1 MAAET
6 RRDLL
11 DRIRDL
17 QERLD
22 EAEETLRALR
32 SGEVDAVVASGPDGD
47 RVYTLQGA
55 DEAYRVMVQNMGEGA
70 LAVSRDGLILF
81 SNEQFASLAGI
92 PLEHVI
98 GSSMNDFI
106 AAEDAS
112 MLAALLAGSG
122 AKAELRLKK
131 KTAELAPALLSA
143 NKLLFDGTECI
154 CLIVTDLTDQKRS
167 QEIVAAER
175 LARSIL
181 DQAAGALLVVDP
193 SGRIVRA
200 SRATEEMAT
209 GTVLLRKFDDVFRLR
224 ADSEADSSADPS
236 ADSGAKD
243 YTLEEILSMVRE
255 RGSVAGLKATVRTL
269 DGRTLDVLLSASL
282 LTGANSECLGS
293 IVLLSDV
300 SSLKRAEEA
309 VRQLSE
315 QRGLAMEAGKLGAW
329 DYRFDTGDVFWD
341 ERCRNMFG
349 FPAGSR
355 IGSDA
360 VAARIH
366 PDDRQA
372 TGEAV
377 KQALAGAHGGAYHRE
392 FRVVWPDGSVHWV
405 GSHGQVFFEGHGGQ
419 RRALRFVGVN
429 LEITERKHAEE
440 RLLQAQKLES
450 IGVLAG
456 GVAHDFNNILT
467 VIMGGASSALAECP
481 SCEHFQTILS
491 ASERAA
497 YLTKQLLAYAGKGQ
511 QLVRTVDLNGI
522 VSQSTGLLSA
532 SVPKRVD
539 LRINLSTDLP
549 CIEADPSQIEQILMN
564 LVINAREAIVPQ
576 RDGLIEIATGSCEV
590 TPEMARRHSK
600 AYDVSPGA
608 YVYLEVRDN
617 GAGMDR
623 ATAAR
628 IFDPFFSTKFTGRGL
643 GLAAVEGIVRTARG
657 FIDVRS
663 SPGAGTAMR
672 VLLPAS
678 RKTLL
683 QERAPAAGL
692 SQHRGSTVLVVDDEP
707 MVRKLAS
714 MGLRRFGYE
723 VLEAEHGKHALEVL
737 ANSSVLPSLALLDL
751 AMPVMGGDELV
762 PILREKYPAV
772 KIIVSSGYPEDH
784 ACQGFPSGA
793 VIGFLQK
800 PYTLTALA
808 AKVGEALAEGRES

>member
-6 RRDLL
+6 RQDLL
-11 DRIRDL
+11 DQIRDL

-55 DEAYRVMVQNMGEGA
+55 DEGYRVMVETMAEGA

-81 SNEQFASLAGI
+81 SNEQFASLLGV
-92 PLEHVI
+92 PLKRAI
-98 GSSMNDFI
+98 GSSISDFI
-106 AAEDAS
+106 AGEDTS

-122 AKAELRLKK
+122 AKAEVRLKK
-131 KTAELAPALLSA
+131 RTDELVPALLSA
-143 NKLLFDGTECI
+143 NKLLFDGAECI

-181 DQAAGALLVVDP
+181 DQAAGAILVVDP

-200 SRATEEMAT
+200 SRATEELAT

-224 ADSEADSSADPS
+224 ADSGT
-236 ADSGAKD
+236 DSGTDSGGKD
-243 YTLEEILSMVRE
+243 YTLEEILSMVRD
-255 RGSVAGLKATVRTL
+255 RGSVAGLKATARTL
-269 DGRTLDVLLSASL
+269 DGRALDVLLSASL

-300 SSLKRAEEA
+300 SGLKRAEEA

-349 FPAGSR
+349 FPAGGQ
-355 IGSDA
+355 IEYDA
-360 VAARIH
+360 AVARIH
-366 PDDRQA
+366 PDDREA
-372 TGEAV
+372 TNEAV

-405 GSHGQVFFEGHGGQ
+405 GSHGQVFFEDRGPH
-419 RRALRFVGVN
+419 RALRFVGVN
-429 LEITERKHAEE
+429 LDITERKHAEE
-440 RLLQAQKLES
+440 RLWQAQKLES

-467 VIMGGASSALAECP
+467 VIMGGASSAMEECP
-481 SCEHFQTILS
+481 SCEHFRTILS
-491 ASERAA
+491 ASERAG
-497 YLTKQLLAYAGKGQ
+497 YLTKQLLAYAGKAQ
-511 QLVRTVDLNGI
+511 HVVKTVELNAI

-532 SVPKRVD
+532 SVPKKVNVRID
-539 LRINLSTDLP
+539 LSKDIP
-549 CIEADPSQIEQILMN
+549 CIEADPGQIEQILLN
-564 LVINAREAIVPQ
+564 LVINAGEAIVPQ
-576 RDGLIEIATGSCEV
+576 HDGQIGISTGTCQV
-590 TPEMARRHSK
+590 TPEMARRHST

-617 GAGMDR
+617 GAGMDQ
-623 ATAAR
+623 ATVSR

-643 GLAAVEGIVRTARG
+643 GLAAVQGIVRTAKG

-678 RKTLL
+678 RKKLL
-683 QERAPAAGL
+683 QERAPSAGL
-692 SQHRGSTVLVVDDEP
+692 PQNRGSTVLVVDDEP
-707 MVRKLAS
+707 MVRKLAA

-772 KIIVSSGYPEDH
+772 RIIVSSGYPEEH
-784 ACQGFPSGA
+784 ACRSFASGA
-793 VIGFLQK
+793 VAGFLQK
-800 PYTLTALA
+800 PYTLAALA

>member
-6 RRDLL
+6 NRILL

-17 QERLD
+17 QDRLD

-55 DEAYRVMVQNMGEGA
+55 DEGYRVMVETMAEGA
-70 LAVSRDGLILF
+70 LAVARDGLILF
-81 SNEQFASLAGI
+81 SNEQFASLLGI

-98 GSSMNDFI
+98 GSSMSDFI
-106 AAEDAS
+106 AGEDAS

-122 AKAELRLKK
+122 AKAEVRLKK
-131 KTAELAPALLSA
+131 KTAELAPVLLSA
-143 NKLLFDGTECI
+143 NKLLFEGTECV

-181 DQAAGALLVVDP
+181 DQAAGAILVVDP
-193 SGRIVRA
+193 AGRIVRA

-224 ADSEADSSADPS
+224 ADSGAEDS
-236 ADSGAKD
+236 
-243 YTLEEILSMVRE
+243 TLQEILSMVRE

-269 DGRTLDVLLSASL
+269 DGRTLDVLVSASL

-300 SSLKRAEEA
+300 SGLKRAEEA

-329 DYRFDTGDVFWD
+329 DYRFDTGEVYWD

-355 IGSDA
+355 MEYDA
-360 VAARIH
+360 AVSRIH
-366 PDDRQA
+366 PDDREA
-372 TGEAV
+372 TNEAV
-377 KQALAGAHGGAYHRE
+377 KQALAGANGGAYHRE

-405 GSHGQVFFEGHGGQ
+405 GSHGQVFFEDRGGP

-467 VIMGGASSALAECP
+467 VIMGGAASAMEECP

-491 ASERAA
+491 AADRAA

-511 QLVRTVDLNGI
+511 HIARTVDLNGI
-522 VSQSTGLLSA
+522 VSQSTRLLSA
-532 SVPKRVD
+532 SVPKRVG
-539 LRINLSTDLP
+539 LRIDLSKDIP
-549 CIEADPSQIEQILMN
+549 SIEADPGQIEQILMN
-564 LVINAREAIVPQ
+564 LVINAGEAIVPQ
-576 RDGLIEIATGSCEV
+576 RDGLIEIATGSCQV
-590 TPEMARRHSK
+590 APEMARQHSK

-617 GAGMDR
+617 GAGMDG

-643 GLAAVEGIVRTARG
+643 GLAAVHGIVRTARG
-657 FIDVRS
+657 FIDVRT
-663 SPGAGTAMR
+663 SPGAGTTMR
-672 VLLPAS
+672 VLLPVSA
-678 RKTLL
+678 KKLL
-683 QERAPAAGL
+683 QERAPAAAPA
-692 SQHRGSTVLVVDDEP
+692 QHRGSTVLVIDDEP

-714 MGLRRFGYE
+714 MGLRRYGYE

-737 ANSSVLPSLALLDL
+737 ASSSVLPSLALLDL

-784 ACQGFPSGA
+784 ARQGFPSGA
-793 VIGFLQK
+793 VTGFLQK